1 MDGST
6 TDAYFSNPGNV
17 GIGTTSPSAKLHVN
31 GGIKL
36 SDDQFLTWH
45 GSNTRITG
53 QAGYMQF
60 QIAATDAMR
69 ITSTGVGIGTTSPSY
84 KLDVAGDLRVLS
96 SSINYQE
103 NTDVDTG
110 TETVATVNTGSF
122 DGAFFDYLI
131 KSGSNLRAG
140 TVTAIH
146 DGTNVEYNEVSTQD
160 LGSTTAVEL
169 SVDIS
174 GADMRLRATTTSDD
188 WLIKSL
194 VRTL

>member
-1 MDGST
+1 M
-6 TDAYFSNPGNV
+6 
-17 GIGTTSPSAKLHVN
+17 L
-31 GGIKL
+31 
-36 SDDQFLTWH
+36 
-45 GSNTRITG
+45 
-53 QAGYMQF
+53 F
-60 QIAATDAMR
+60 QLKI
-69 ITSTGVGIGTTSPSY
+69 IP
-84 KLDVAGDLRVLS
+84 
-96 SSINYQE
+96 
-103 NTDVDTG
+103 
-110 TETVATVNTGSF
+110 F

-160 LGSTTAVEL
+160 LGSTSVVEL

-174 GADMRLRATTTSDD
+174 GADMRLRATTTSDN